1 LVRKVTLKFA
11 PFGWAGLD
19 RAVCEEGVTPAE
31 LVSRAA
37 AYLVSDLGSGRPEL
51 EVLAV
56 EGSDS
61 FRSVDLELELP
72 ATTYRAIE
80 LEAARQNVTPEELLE
95 HATVYYLADLG
106 SGRATERILRSVEGE
121 PQP

>member
-1 LVRKVTLKFA
+1 LVRRLTLKFA

-19 RAVCEEGVTPAE
+19 RAVCEQGVTPAE

-56 EGSDS
+56 EGSDNL
-61 FRSVDLELELP
+61 RPVEVEVDLP

-80 LEAARQNVTPEELLE
+80 LEAARQSVTLEELLE
-95 HATVYYLADLG
+95 HAKVSYIADVE

-121 PQP
+121 S